1 MPAADAHH
9 LDRPIDPSDH
19 ALGSAQA
26 GISLVEYGS
35 YACPHCRAAN
45 RVIAD
50 LRDRFGDQLRYVF
63 RHRPL
68 TGSDLARRAAEL
80 VERVEPERFWDAH
93 VELMTRSEHLTE
105 AALAAVGSEFGV
117 DARDDPYTTEDAPR
131 RRTAAPSP
139 VEVRRG
145 VQRGKGC
152 MEVLVAVG

>member
-1 MPAADAHH
+1 M
-9 LDRPIDPSDH
+9 RISDW
-19 ALGSAQA
+19 SAYVCSSDLA

-93 VELMTRSEHLTE
+93 VELMTRSEHLPE
-105 AALAAVGSEFGV
+105 ADLEAVAAEFGV
-117 DARDDPYTTEDAPR
+117 DARDDTDTPEDARSVSDAARAGDEDRKSPCR
-131 RRTAAPSP
+131 NYRT
-139 VEVRRG
+139 
-145 VQRGKGC
+145 
-152 MEVLVAVG
+152 

>member
-1 MPAADAHH
+1 MPAADTHH

-19 ALGSAQA
+19 ALSSAQA

-93 VELMTRSEHLTE
+93 VELMTRSEPLT
-105 AALAAVGSEFGV
+105 AADMQAVAADFGV
-117 DARDDPYTTEDAPR
+117 DARDDPEPPGEPR
-131 RRTAAPSP
+131 STPHPARHRAQDHP
-139 VEVRRG
+139 
-145 VQRGKGC
+145 
-152 MEVLVAVG
+152 